1 MKWGEAFTANSV
13 TLRLILTEH
22 NKYNSY
28 TIKSNFSIVF
38 DQRHLFGLIEQL
50 TEHYLAERDGT
61 ILSDKLKILLF
72 AIFTVLWYLANEH
85 GKKHTIWIEQFEY
98 FRKLGRPVIDA

>member
-1 MKWGEAFTANSV
+1 M
-13 TLRLILTEH
+13 LTEH
-22 NKYNSY
+22 IHNSY

-50 TEHYLAERDGT
+50 TKHYLAERDGK

-72 AIFTVLWYLANEH
+72 AIFTVFWLANEH
-85 GKKHTIWIEQFEY
+85 GKKYKT
-98 FRKLGRPVIDA
+98 